1 MKTYFLHIALLL
13 LVLPAAKGSALN
25 CLSQPKTYPSE
36 IISEKINF
44 ASYQWMHSIINENK
58 FGDPGPRM
66 TVFAGNDTIVCLTSN
81 SIPVHGY
88 ATDYYYISWM
98 NTGDGFFDDHTHLQT
113 IYTPGPGDI
122 ALGRVVLY
130 LVAINNIPI
139 YTRMVDSVEIT
150 IVPAPQCF
158 AGFDDTVCKGETF
171 QLQGEA
177 FYYSNLVWLSA
188 GDGTFDDNSQ
198 LTPVYTPGIDDC
210 SNGVVSLFLV
220 ANPMAPCMFPDI
232 SSMNLVIYDSP
243 EVWAGSDTLLCEGVY
258 ALTEV
263 TATNYQSL
271 LWQTS
276 GDGTFD
282 DATALNPVYYPGN
295 NDMTGDEIFLVVQAF
310 PQEPCLFIAADTIT
324 LQVMARPWVSVG
336 ADQTI
341 CAGDIVACSGQA
353 QNYQQI
359 QWVTYGGSGTFAEP
373 NALTTTYTPAPY
385 EIGTG
390 LCYLVL
396 FATPNH
402 PCTLYESDWMELKIY
417 KNPTVELPQEIIR
430 ITDTVHL
437 LGLVKNYQSCQWH
450 TSGDGT
456 FGDVANPVTVYYAG
470 NSDIEQRYVQL
481 SLVAL
486 PLSPCQIIASDTVPV
501 SFEYPLVLINQ
512 MADRTLT
519 GGEILNME
527 FEVESLVPGQYQWY
541 RNGVWQQN
549 ISGSEYFIPQ
559 VSAIDAGAYYCV
571 FSNPY
576 FSISS
581 DTAHVNVLE
590 VATQTLEIPA
600 GWSAISSCVI
610 PPFAEIFAVLDPI
623 IRKIIVIYN
632 DSGQLFP
639 RTTKNDIDHWTT
651 HAGYYIKTTESCTLT
666 LQGYQQFPVPRVS
679 VKPGWSLLPVNSL
692 QQVSIAALVGCHPEI
707 KAIKE
712 VAGTKMYWPE
722 KAINTLQNLQP
733 GKAYEIFNSANYRIT
748 IHFPGCN

>member
-13 LVLPAAKGSALN
+13 LALPATKISALN
-25 CLSQPKTYPSE
+25 SISQPTTNPSE
-36 IISEKINF
+36 VISEQVNF
-44 ASYQWMHSIINENK
+44 ASYQWMHNSINENK

-66 TVFAGNDTIVCLTSN
+66 TVFAGNDTTVCLTSN

-98 NTGDGFFDDHTHLQT
+98 STGDGFFDNHISLQT
-113 IYTPGPGDI
+113 TYTPGEDDI

-130 LVAINNIPI
+130 LVAINNTPI

-158 AGFDDTVCKGETF
+158 AGLEDTVCKGQTF

-198 LTPVYTPGIDDC
+198 PAPVYTPGAGDC
-210 SNGVVSLFLV
+210 LNGEVSLLLV
-220 ANPMAPCMFPDI
+220 ASPTAPCTLPHI

-258 ALTEV
+258 TSTAA
-263 TATNYQSL
+263 TATNYQWL

-282 DATALNPVYYPGN
+282 DPSALNPVYYPGSD
-295 NDMTGDEIFLVVQAF
+295 DMTGNEIFLVLQAF
-310 PQEPCLFIAADTIT
+310 PYEPCFFIATDTIA
-324 LQVMARPWVSVG
+324 LQVMPRPWVSVG

-341 CAGDIVACSGQA
+341 CAGDVVVCTGQA

-359 QWVTYGGSGTFAEP
+359 HWVTYGGGGTFAEP
-373 NALTTTYTPAPY
+373 NALTTTYTPGSY
-385 EIGTG
+385 EIATG
-390 LCYLVL
+390 LCFLVL
-396 FATPNH
+396 VAAPH
-402 PCTLYESDWMELKIY
+402 YPCILSESDWMELKIY
-417 KNPTVELPQEIIR
+417 KNPTVELPQEIISV
-430 ITDTVHL
+430 TDTVHL
-437 LGLVKNYQSCQWH
+437 SGLIQHYQSCQWH

-456 FGDVANPVTVYYAG
+456 FGDVANPSTVYYAG
-470 NSDIEQRYVQL
+470 HNDIEQRLVVL
-481 SLVAL
+481 SLVAM
-486 PLSPCQIIASDTVPV
+486 PLSPCQITVADTVAV
-501 SFEYPLVLINQ
+501 SFEYPRVLVNQ

-527 FEVESLVPGQYQWY
+527 FEVESLVSGQYHWY

-549 ISGSEYFIPQ
+549 ISGSEYLIPQ
-559 VSAIDAGAYYCV
+559 VSAIDAGVYYCI

-590 VATQTLEIPA
+590 MATQTLSIPA

-610 PPFAEIFAVLDPI
+610 PPFAEIFTVLDPI

-632 DSGQLFP
+632 DSGLFFP
-639 RTTKNDIDHWTT
+639 HTTKNDIDHWTT
-651 HAGYYIKTTESCTLT
+651 HTGYYIKTTESCTLT
-666 LQGYQQFPVPRVS
+666 LHGYQQFPAPAVS

-692 QQVSIAALVGCHPEI
+692 QQVSIAALVGCHQEI
-707 KAIKE
+707 TAIKE

-733 GKAYEIFNSANYRIT
+733 GKAYEIFNSASYEVRLN
-748 IHFPGCN
+748 FQGCK